1 MPSTHQFCTF
11 FIDGHCFGTS
21 VAMVKEVIQFQPIT
35 RVPLAPD
42 VIVGL
47 MNLRGQIVSVMDL
60 RRRLEFPACPCGQR
74 PVNVVVQAR
83 DSTVSLLVD
92 EIGDVIE
99 VQEDTFEAPPV
110 TLQGFVREML
120 RGVYKLPERLLLL
133 LDIERVVDLE
143 NFTHGSVAAIG
154 TNLYKARNQRGE
166 CNEK

>member
-1 MPSTHQFCTF
+1 MPSTQQFCTF

-60 RRRLEFPACPCGQR
+60 RRRLEFPERPCGQR

-83 DSTVSLLVD
+83 DSAVSLLVD

-99 VQEDTFEAPPV
+99 VHEDTFEAPPL
-110 TLQGFVREML
+110 TLQSFVREML
-120 RGVYKLPERLLLL
+120 RGVYKLPEHLLLV

-154 TNLYKARNQRGE
+154 TNLYKAHATESARRVQ
-166 CNEK
+166 

>member
-1 MPSTHQFCTF
+1 MPSTQQFCTF
-11 FIDGHCFGTS
+11 FIAGHFFGTS

-60 RRRLEFPACPCGQR
+60 RRRLEFPERPCGRR

-83 DSTVSLLVD
+83 DSAVSLLVD

-99 VQEDTFEAPPV
+99 VQQDTFEAPPV
-110 TLQGFVREML
+110 TLQSFVREML
-120 RGVYKLPERLLLL
+120 QGVYKLPERLLLV

-143 NFTHGSVAAIG
+143 NFTQGSVAAIG
-154 TNLYKARNQRGE
+154 TNLYKAHAKESARRMQ
-166 CNEK
+166 